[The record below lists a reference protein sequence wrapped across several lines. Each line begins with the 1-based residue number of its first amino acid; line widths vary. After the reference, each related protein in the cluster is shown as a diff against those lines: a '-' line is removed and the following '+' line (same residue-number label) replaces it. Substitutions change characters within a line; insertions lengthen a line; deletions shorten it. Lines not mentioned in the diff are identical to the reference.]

1 MLPHDSKPGRG
12 RQLKTSDVE
21 CKVVHKH
28 VIDLTQEPAAE
39 QEGKPTIGCHH
50 AKTTADKNNGIK
62 AEDSLIELRKRRQYS
77 CLGCEQL
84 HCLIKRCKCC
94 DHVDLSKV
102 PERTKEEDDRDDGF

>member
-1 MLPHDSKPGRG
+1 M
-12 RQLKTSDVE
+12 
-21 CKVVHKH
+21 HKH